1 MYSQAYACMQELRQQ
16 SPDVNMAYFIP
27 MSIIES
33 VHRALG
39 IPLGRG
45 RGAEEVDGAGGGGG
59 TDDLVDDDDEDD
71 VADEL

>member
-1 MYSQAYACMQELRQQ
+1 MQELRQQ
-16 SPDVNMAYFIP
+16 APDVNMAYFIP

-45 RGAEEVDGAGGGGG
+45 RGAEETDGASA
-59 TDDLVDDDDEDD
+59 TASATAEEEVPDDDDDI
-71 VADEL
+71 ADEL